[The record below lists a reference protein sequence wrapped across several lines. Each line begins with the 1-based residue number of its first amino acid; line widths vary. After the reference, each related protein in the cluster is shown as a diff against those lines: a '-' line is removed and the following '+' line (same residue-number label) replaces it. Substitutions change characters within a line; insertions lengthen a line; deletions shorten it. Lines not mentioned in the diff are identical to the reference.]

1 MIMVKEIQY
10 KKALGNIL
18 YYQAVGMS
26 RQALQSVSFY
36 DEETTDDWTLE
47 RCRISYVKD
56 QLKFIEDGNLDDDIE
71 ETWNMIFR
79 KENA

>member
-1 MIMVKEIQY
+1 MVKEIQY

-26 RQALQSVSFY
+26 RQVLQSVSFY

-56 QLKFIEDGNLDDDIE
+56 QLKFIEDGNLDDDIK

>member
-1 MIMVKEIQY
+1 MVKEIQY

-26 RQALQSVSFY
+26 RQVLQSVSFY

>member
-1 MIMVKEIQY
+1 MVKEIQY

-26 RQALQSVSFY
+26 RQVLQSVSFY

-56 QLKFIEDGNLDDDIE
+56 QLEFIEDGNLDDDIE